1 MKQGERGVS
10 GTKCADMIAAGSD
23 GSMAIRQYGILRAT
37 KASSLLAL
45 KRHRDAWMRLRSE

>member
-45 KRHRDAWMRLRSE
+45 KRHRDAWMRLRGE